1 MIRSTLLMLLVLPAG
16 AAFAQ
21 SQSVHLVISAQNNAQ
36 FWVVRPALDSGRGP
50 VFGRGR
56 LEFVADAGDVP
67 AATTLPTIEVGTLDT
82 LNKVHIEATQNGR
95 VIASGD
101 GAYFTVRQDSSGIT
115 LDVWSRVPPSVVPE
129 RLKRD

>member
-1 MIRSTLLMLLVLPAG
+1 MLLMLLVLPLG
-16 AAFAQ
+16 AALAQ
-21 SQSVHLVISAQNNAQ
+21 SQPVHLVISAQNNAQ

-56 LEFVADAGDVP
+56 VEFEADSE
-67 AATTLPTIEVGTLDT
+67 AAAAAAALPTIEVGTLDT
-82 LNKVHIEATQNGR
+82 LNKVHVDVTQNGR

-101 GAYFTVRQDSSGIT
+101 GAYLTVRRDSGGIA
-115 LDVWSRVPPSVVPE
+115 LDVRSQLPPSVARE